1 MGLSRRGWFD
11 VAVSFVVAPP
21 LAIELEIEG
30 LRPGGRLGRVE
41 RVEVSP
47 SLTPTSPVDD
57 ALVVGRFGNE
67 KGPLLGVSL
76 TMAVD
81 DLAEDRDLGG
91 MVDDKVML
99 RVIAIGSMTPRP
111 LALTW
116 AAFWPLLGQ
125 TI

>member
-1 MGLSRRGWFD
+1 M
-11 VAVSFVVAPP
+11 AVSFVVAPP

-30 LRPGGRLGRVE
+30 LRPGGRLGCVE
-41 RVEVSP
+41 RVEASL
-47 SLTPTSPVDD
+47 SLTPASPVDD

-99 RVIAIGSMTPRP
+99 RVVAIGSMTPRP

-116 AAFWPLLGQ
+116 TAFWPLLGQ